1 MTDAPLMRKRPKGM
15 GDLDYVEL
23 LRADGPALD
32 PNGFL
37 WCFSHE
43 HLLACVD
50 PQTTRQVELEKMAAL
65 GLTSGPVYDYFANAL
80 LFANSVA
87 HARRR
92 GPLAKAFA
100 FPAMAA
106 LRPMVRETAVALIRP
121 HIGGEVDFLD
131 EIAGP
136 LPARIVAGIIGAPE
150 GDIPYFSTLVYD
162 AMAALSRL
170 TGRPEDEAGLGELS
184 AYVETLLEAR
194 RRHPGDDFLSDYVRA
209 AASAGMDGAEARAQI
224 VAVILAG
231 SDTTRMALCSTF
243 AQLLAHP
250 AQWEAFCADPEGM
263 KGDVAAEGLRFDPV
277 VGSLPRVASSAF
289 GLGDVSIAPGTV
301 LAPSVIGALRDPA
314 VYAAPGVFDIHRT
327 DHPRYHPVFGAGAH
341 RCLGEALARIE
352 LEEALAALAT
362 LAPDAHVLGDPPR
375 LRGLSAARSIDRME
389 ARL

>member
-1 MTDAPLMRKRPKGM
+1 MTHAPPMRKRPKGM
-15 GDLDYVEL
+15 GDHAYIEM

-32 PNGFL
+32 RNGFL

-50 PQTTRQVELEKMAAL
+50 PTVTRQVELEKMAAL
-65 GLTSGPVYDYFANAL
+65 GLTSGPVYAYFANAL
-80 LFANSVA
+80 LFANGAA

-92 GPLAKAFA
+92 GPLARAFA

-106 LRPMVRETAVALIRP
+106 LRPAIRQAAEALIRP
-121 HIGGEVDFLD
+121 HLGRETDFLD

-150 GDIPYFSTLVYD
+150 GDIPYFSGLVYD
-162 AMAALSRL
+162 AMKALSRL
-170 TGRPEDEAGLGELS
+170 SGAPEDEAGLGELTR
-184 AYVETLLEAR
+184 YVGDLL
-194 RRHPGDDFLSDYVRA
+194 A
-209 AASAGMDGAEARAQI
+209 AAKGGFLAEYAVAAEAAGMDVVEARAQI

-231 SDTTRMALCSTF
+231 SDTTRMALCSTL
-243 AQLLAHP
+243 AQLIAHP
-250 AQWEAFCADPEGM
+250 DQWADFRADPEGM
-263 KGDVAAEGLRFDPV
+263 KAAVAAEGLRYDPV
-277 VGSLPRVASSAF
+277 VGSLPRVAAADF
-289 GLGDVSIAPGTV
+289 ALGDVAVSAGTV

-314 VYAAPGVFDIHRT
+314 VYAAPDRFDIQRE

-352 LEEALAALAT
+352 LEETLAALAT
-362 LAPDAHVLGDPPR
+362 LAPDAELIGRPPE